1 MSLKSHGWRTE
12 QASRAAL
19 IVDAAD
25 YYAHARKAMLAA
37 RERIMLIGW
46 DFDTRIKLVRGP
58 TGDEAPSEL
67 GPFLTWLADN
77 RPGLCIDI
85 LTWDIAA
92 VKLLGRGTTA
102 LRLARW
108 MAHPRITFRPD
119 GVHPVGASHHQKIVV
134 IDDSFAFC
142 GGIDMTASR
151 WDTREHL
158 DGDERRRRPF
168 TGRRYM
174 PWHDASMA
182 VEGPVARALGDLARK
197 RWELAGGNALTP
209 VERSDDGVWPDALT
223 PHFRDVPVTIA
234 RTRGLNGDID
244 EVREI
249 EAMFVA
255 MIERVERFAY
265 IETQYFASRVIAEA
279 ICKRLDEP
287 DCPEFVIVNP
297 KVADGWL
304 EESVMGA
311 SRAEL
316 IDALRVHPNHQRAR
330 IYTPVTHRG
339 DDIYVHA
346 KIMIADDRVV
356 RVGSANMNNRSMGLD
371 SECDLIVEDGD
382 PETVARLRN
391 DLLAEH
397 LGVSIDDVATTLK
410 RTGSLIE
417 TVERLRGTGRSLIP
431 FDPPEKSE
439 LSRAVADSQALDP
452 EHPDEAFEPAA
463 KRSLSRRIRRRAA
476 RVRQRLSR
484 RRRFSA

>member
-1 MSLKSHGWRTE
+1 MSLKDLGWRTE
-12 QASRAAL
+12 HADRAAM

-25 YYAHARKAMLAA
+25 YFAHARKAMLAA
-37 RERIMLIGW
+37 RKRIMLIGW
-46 DFDTRIKLVRGP
+46 DFDTRIELVRGS

-77 RPGLCIDI
+77 RPDLCIHI
-85 LTWDIAA
+85 LTWDVAV

-119 GVHPVGASHHQKIVV
+119 GVHPLGASHHQKIVV

-158 DGDERRRRPF
+158 DNDERRKRPF

-182 VEGPVARALGDLARK
+182 VDGDVARALGDLARK
-197 RWELAGGNALTP
+197 RWELAGGNELAPIEGAQEDIWPEALKP
-209 VERSDDGVWPDALT
+209 Q
-223 PHFRDVPVTIA
+223 FRDIPVTIA
-234 RTRGLNGDID
+234 RTRGLNGDLNEI
-244 EVREI
+244 REI
-249 EAMFVA
+249 EATFVG
-255 MIERVERFAY
+255 MIERTKRFAY

-279 ICKRLDEP
+279 ICKRLDEA
-287 DCPEFVIVNP
+287 DGPEFVIINP
-297 KVADGWL
+297 KIADGWL

-311 SRAEL
+311 ARAEL
-316 IDALRVHPNHQRAR
+316 IEALREHPHHHRAR

-339 DDIYVHA
+339 EDIYVHA
-346 KIMIADDRVV
+346 KVMIVDDQVLK
-356 RVGSANMNNRSMGLD
+356 VGSANMNNRSMGLD
-371 SECDLIVEDGD
+371 SECDLVIEDGD
-382 PETVARLRN
+382 AETVARLRN

-397 LGVSIDDVATTLK
+397 LGVTIDDVAATLES
-410 RTGSLIE
+410 TGSLIE
-417 TVERLRGTGRSLIP
+417 TVERLRGKGRSLMP

-439 LSRAVADSQALDP
+439 FQRAIADSQALDP

-463 KRSLSRRIRRRAA
+463 KRSLSRRIRQRAR
-476 RVRQRLSR
+476 RVRGRLSR
-484 RRRFSA
+484 RNRR